1 MLLFYG
7 FHFPCPYQDSSFHF
21 FSFFGPNMPLD
32 IPWQNWE
39 SDARKMV
46 WMSGWVTEESF
57 GSEVRWEASNDGR
70 TQYSN
75 KQNATSGNL
84 QLCKVEWNLKIQTC
98 RFEPHPGI
106 KRMPSA
112 GKTNQT
118 TIQCFFCGLFSW
130 LFHPFL
136 CLYIFSAFFCSLF
149 HAYM

>member
-1 MLLFYG
+1 
-7 FHFPCPYQDSSFHF
+7 
-21 FSFFGPNMPLD
+21 
-32 IPWQNWE
+32 
-39 SDARKMV
+39 MV
-46 WMSGWVTEESF
+46 WMSGWVTEKSL

-84 QLCKVEWNLKIQTC
+84 QLCKVGWNLKIQTC

-136 CLYIFSAFFCSLF
+136 CLYIFSAHFLF
-149 HAYM
+149 TLSCLHVVQINLWVNTNHALSGYALREAPV